1 MIQEPGVYRGQC
13 AELCGKDHGFMPI
26 VVEAVPEADYLA
38 WIAEKTE
45 EKALVINDSKALEGI
60 NSVALVEGKKIE
72 SGE

>member
-1 MIQEPGVYRGQC
+1 
-13 AELCGKDHGFMPI
+13 MPI

-45 EKALVINDSKALEGI
+45 EKALVINDSKALDQM
-60 NSVALVEGKKIE
+60 NSIALAEDTKID